1 VDRHPTVA
9 PCPPNGGPGG
19 PCDQLTRFDQSTESR
34 HARSEEDPINTPPA
48 PGPPALR
55 FGVNYTP
62 RRGWFHSWHDFDPAH
77 AREDLDEIAA
87 LGLDHVRVF
96 HLWPLLQPNR
106 TLVRTDAVDQ
116 LAQLAG
122 LAAEAG
128 LDVLVDGVQGHLSS
142 FDFYPAWTRSWHHRN
157 VFTDPEAVE
166 AQAELLRVLGR
177 ALAGL
182 PNLIGLQLGNE
193 LNNLVEHNPVTVEEV
208 DHYLDTLL
216 AAARDGLSGAEPGS
230 VRDRLVTHSA
240 YDAAWYGD
248 DHPFTPEASAR
259 KGDLTTVHPW
269 VFSGDCARRYGPRSP
284 QVLHLA
290 EYGVEIA
297 KAYAEDAGRPVW
309 VQETGAPEPHIPAA
323 DAPEFARA
331 TVLNAAEC
339 AGLWGVT
346 WWCSHDVDRSLA
358 DFPELEYTLGLF
370 DSAGRAKPIATALA
384 DTIAELRA
392 KPHPGRPR
400 ETALVLDCTPATRS
414 VSGPGGGYFEA
425 WMRLRTEG
433 LRPAVVLASRADDA
447 EYLAARGITEL
458 IRVP

>member
-1 VDRHPTVA
+1 MVVDTFGQDKPQ
-9 PCPPNGGPGG
+9 PCP
-19 PCDQLTRFDQSTESR
+19 
-34 HARSEEDPINTPPA
+34 EEDPIPT
-48 PGPPALR
+48 LR

-77 AREDLDEIAA
+77 AREDLAQIAG

-106 TLVRTDAVDQ
+106 ALIRTGAVDQ
-116 LAQLAG
+116 LAHLVD

-142 FDFYPAWTRSWHHRN
+142 FDFYPEWTRSWHHRN

-166 AQAELLRVLGR
+166 AQAALLRTLGR
-177 ALAGL
+177 ALAGR

-193 LNNLVEHNPVTVEEV
+193 LNNLVEHNPVTAAEV

-216 AAARDGLSGAEPGS
+216 SAARAGLRDGQLA
-230 VRDRLVTHSA
+230 THSA

-259 KGDLTTVHPW
+259 KGDVTTVHPW
-269 VFSGDCARRYGPRSP
+269 VFSGDCARRYGARSP

-290 EYGVEIA
+290 EYGTELA
-297 KAYAEDAGRPVW
+297 KAYAEDPARPVW

-331 TVLNAAEC
+331 TVLNAAGC
-339 AGLWGVT
+339 TGLWGVT
-346 WWCSHDVDRSLA
+346 WWCSHDVDRALA
-358 DFPELEYTLGLF
+358 DYPELEYTLGLF
-370 DSAGRAKPIATALA
+370 DSAGRAKPIAVALA
-384 DTIAELRA
+384 DTVAELRA
-392 KPHPGRPR
+392 GPRPAQPR
-400 ETALVLDCTPATRS
+400 DTALVLDCTPATRS
-414 VSGPGGGYFEA
+414 VSGPGGAYFEA
-425 WMRLRTEG
+425 WMRLRTQG
-433 LRPAVVLASRADDA
+433 ARPAVVLASRADDA
-447 EYLAARGITEL
+447 GYLAARGIKEL
-458 IRVP
+458 VRLP

>member
-1 VDRHPTVA
+1 MVVDTFTE
-9 PCPPNGGPGG
+9 GKTGPG
-19 PCDQLTRFDQSTESR
+19 
-34 HARSEEDPINTPPA
+34 EDPIPT
-48 PGPPALR
+48 LR

-77 AREDLDEIAA
+77 AREDLAQIAG
-87 LGLDHVRVF
+87 LGLDHVRIF

-106 TLVRTDAVDQ
+106 TLIRRAAVDQ
-116 LAQLAG
+116 LVHLVDLAG
-122 LAAEAG
+122 EAG

-142 FDFYPAWTRSWHHRN
+142 FDFYPEWTRSWHHRN
-157 VFTDPEAVE
+157 VFTDPETIT
-166 AQAELLRVLGR
+166 AQAELLRTLGG
-177 ALAGL
+177 ALADR

-193 LNNLVEHNPVTVEEV
+193 LNNLVEHNPVTADEV

-216 AAARDGLSGAEPGS
+216 AAAREHLPP
-230 VRDRLVTHSA
+230 DRLVTHSA

-290 EYGVEIA
+290 EYGTELA
-297 KAYAEDAGRPVW
+297 KAYATDPARPVW

-331 TVLNAAEC
+331 TVRNAAEC
-339 AGLWGVT
+339 DGLWGVT

-358 DFPELEYTLGLF
+358 DYPELEYTLGLF
-370 DSAGRAKPIATALA
+370 DSTGRAKPIAEALAAAIAEPHTVQLRDTALM
-384 DTIAELRA
+384 
-392 KPHPGRPR
+392 
-400 ETALVLDCTPATRS
+400 LDCTPSTRS
-414 VSGPGGGYFEA
+414 VSGPGGAYFEE
-425 WMRLRTEG
+425 WMRMRARG
-433 LRPAVVLASRADDA
+433 ARPAVVLAERAEDQ
-447 EYLAARGITEL
+447 EYLAARGIKEVL
-458 IRVP
+458 RLS

>member
-1 VDRHPTVA
+1 MSASPASVPSA
-9 PCPPNGGPGG
+9 P
-19 PCDQLTRFDQSTESR
+19 
-34 HARSEEDPINTPPA
+34 
-48 PGPPALR
+48 R

-77 AREDLDEIAA
+77 AREDLAQIAG

-106 TLVRTDAVDQ
+106 TLIRTTAVDQ
-116 LAQLAG
+116 LVRLVD

-142 FDFYPAWTRSWHHRN
+142 FDFYPEWTRGWHHRN

-177 ALAGL
+177 ALADR

-193 LNNLVEHNPVTVEEV
+193 LNNLVEHNPVTAGEA

-216 AAARDGLSGAEPGS
+216 AAARDGLSDTAPHH
-230 VRDRLVTHSA
+230 LITHSA

-269 VFSGDCARRYGPRSP
+269 VFSGDCARRYGPRSFE
-284 QVLHLA
+284 VLHLA
-290 EYGVEIA
+290 EYGVELA
-297 KAYAEDAGRPVW
+297 KAYAEDVTRPVW

-323 DAPEFARA
+323 DAPEFARS
-331 TVLNAAEC
+331 TVLNAAGC
-339 AGLWGVT
+339 GGLWGVT

-358 DFPELEYTLGLF
+358 DYPELEYTLGLF
-370 DSAGRAKPIATALA
+370 DSAGRAKPIAAA
-384 DTIAELRA
+384 FAEAVAEAVAEVRA
-392 KPHPGRPR
+392 APRPGQPR
-400 ETALVLDCTPATRS
+400 DKALVLACTPATRS
-414 VSGPGGGYFEA
+414 VSGPGGSFFEA
-425 WMRLRTEG
+425 WMRLTEQG
-433 LRPAVVLASRADDA
+433 VRPAVVLASRADDTA
-447 EYLAARGITEL
+447 HLAARGITEL
-458 IRVP
+458 VRGT

>member
-1 VDRHPTVA
+1 M
-9 PCPPNGGPGG
+9 
-19 PCDQLTRFDQSTESR
+19 
-34 HARSEEDPINTPPA
+34 EEDPIRTPPA
-48 PGPPALR
+48 PAPALR

-62 RRGWFHSWHDFDPAH
+62 RRGWFHSWHDFDPGQ
-77 AREDLDEIAA
+77 AREDLAQIAG

-106 TLVRTDAVDQ
+106 TLVRPAAVDQ
-116 LAQLAG
+116 LVRLVD

-142 FDFYPAWTRSWHHRN
+142 FDFYPEWTRSWHHRN
-157 VFTDPEAVE
+157 VFTDPDAVE

-177 ALAGL
+177 ALAGR
-182 PNLIGLQLGNE
+182 PHLIGLQLGNE
-193 LNNLVEHNPVTVEEV
+193 LNNMVEHNPVTVQQV

-216 AAARDGLSGAEPGS
+216 AAARDGLSGAAPGH
-230 VRDRLVTHSA
+230 RHLVTHSA

-297 KAYAEDAGRPVW
+297 KAYADDPARPVW
-309 VQETGAPEPHIPAA
+309 VQETGAPEPHIPAG

-331 TVLNAAEC
+331 TVRNAAGC
-339 AGLWGVT
+339 TGLWGVT

-370 DSAGRAKPIATALA
+370 DSAGHAKPIATAFA
-384 DTIAELRA
+384 DTVAELRA
-392 KPHPGRPR
+392 EPR
-400 ETALVLDCTPATRS
+400 SVPPRDTALILDCTPGTRS
-414 VSGPGGGYFEA
+414 VSGPGGACFEA

-433 LRPAVVLASRADDA
+433 VRPAVVLAARADDGG
-447 EYLAARGITEL
+447 YLAARGIREVV
-458 IRVP
+458 RVSEGR